1 MNNVLLTDRVFLSLS
16 VPLQP
21 EQEKKLEE
29 SLLQD
34 GCRDPIITWNGVIID
49 GHKRYHFCL
58 AEGIEYFTEEMDFPT
73 KEEAVSWVC
82 RKHIPNYGK
91 KSVPYRYLVGRL
103 YKAQKKIYRDIRK
116 QPEDMRVIQLN
127 PDWDRVSYYVA
138 EELKLNHAT
147 IESHGAYAAAM
158 EQIADK
164 EWSLFEAILSETVM
178 ASRRNILEYA
188 AMDIKQLEE
197 MCRDRWNIDHDDRS
211 AIRIRTRRKRR
222 EQVEPENEIPLS
234 VGIKEMPTYD
244 PDMEI
249 NGLSLTIPTWII
261 AMNRVKKKTDQATD
275 NGKAQ
280 LARSLIK
287 LRDEIDEL
295 LEDIGHGCE

>member
-21 EQEKKLEE
+21 EQERELEE
-29 SLLQD
+29 SLLLD
-34 GCRDPIITWNGVIID
+34 GCREPIITWNGVIID
-49 GHKRYHFCL
+49 GHKRYHFCS
-58 AEGIEYFTEEMDFPT
+58 AEGIEYSTEEMDFLST
-73 KEEAVSWVC
+73 EEAISWVC
-82 RKHIPNYGK
+82 RKHIPKYGK
-91 KSVPYRYLVGRL
+91 KSVPYRYLVGRF
-103 YKAQKKIYRDIRK
+103 YKAQKEIYREIRK
-116 QPEDMRVIQLN
+116 QPESMRRIQLN
-127 PDWDRVSYYVA
+127 PEWDRVSYYIA
-138 EELKLNHAT
+138 EELNLHHAT

-164 EWSLFEAILSETVM
+164 AWNLFEAILSETIT
-178 ASRRNILEYA
+178 ASKNNILEYA
-188 AMDIKQLEE
+188 GMDIKQLDEL
-197 MCRDRWNIDHDDRS
+197 CRDRWNMSHDERS

-222 EQVEPENEIPLS
+222 EPAEPIKEIPLS

-244 PDMEI
+244 PDMEV

-261 AMNRVKKKTDQATD
+261 AINRAKKKTEQATE

-280 LARSLIK
+280 LARSLIR

-295 LEDIGHGCE
+295 LEDIGHG